1 MNSIIRNP
9 LILPVFIPTFLL
21 RLGSGLLV
29 PILPLYAK
37 SFDISYGLVGLVLA
51 AEGIGHLVGDL
62 PAAMVLNRIGRKSA
76 MLLGV
81 ITVALCGA
89 GLFFAP
95 SIFVVFLLRFV
106 GGIGGALWTS
116 RGMLIWPMPQP
127 STRGAVPSL
136 YLAASAASA
145 PLEAPSSVAILPLPP
160 Q

>member
-95 SIFVVFLLRFV
+95 SISIVFLLRFV
-106 GGIGGALWTS
+106 GGIGGALWDIS
-116 RGMLIWPMPQP
+116 RYAYLADA
-127 STRGAVPSL
+127 TAVHQRAAPSL

-145 PLEAPSSVAILPLPP
+145 PFWDLASAAILPRPP
-160 Q
+160 L